1 MSSLAEIFSGIILQ
15 KFKRTR
21 GWRKGGKIRIKK
33 IKYSCF
39 RIPPSQRNGFNKE
52 DWEEAYWWRY
62 ALPSNSTC
70 RFRN

>member
-21 GWRKGGKIRIKK
+21 GGGKGEMRIKE

-39 RIPPSQRNGFNKE
+39 RIPPCQRNGFNKE
-52 DWEEAYWWRY
+52 NWEEAY
-62 ALPSNSTC
+62 
-70 RFRN
+70 